1 MASPENMPAIHH
13 RLSPFIRLPLAL
25 LTLTFCLSAKAT
37 AANDIASIDWT
48 LAETLVALDQP
59 PTAVAQVSDYHD
71 WVGEPRLPDDVTDLG
86 LRSQP
91 NMERLAK
98 LSPQRVLISPMFSH
112 LAPRLEQIAPVET
125 FSLYRPG
132 QDTWTEMLDLT
143 RALGELVERPDAAE
157 ALIAS
162 TESRLE
168 TLSERLPDDS
178 QPLLIVQFMDARHV
192 RVFGENGL
200 FQAVMDRL
208 GLENAWQ
215 EETNAW
221 GFSLVG
227 LERLVELDAQLV
239 VVEPYPTGVEEKLRH
254 SALWQHQTSMRD
266 DALITIP
273 PTWSFGALPSA
284 RRFAELIVPA
294 LVRSEQSRHTRH
306 HTDS

>member
-1 MASPENMPAIHH
+1 MPAIQH
-13 RLSPFIRLPLAL
+13 RLSPFIRLPVAL
-25 LTLTFCLSAKAT
+25 LLFFLYLPAQAT
-37 AANDIASIDWT
+37 ATDGIASIDWT
-48 LAETLVALDQP
+48 LAETLVALGEP
-59 PTAVAQVSDYHD
+59 PIAVAQVNDYHD
-71 WVGEPRLPDDVTDLG
+71 WVGEPRLPDDVADLG

-91 NMERLAK
+91 NMERLARQ
-98 LSPQRVLISPMFSH
+98 SPQRILISPMFSN
-112 LAPRLEQIAPVET
+112 LSPRLERIAPVE
-125 FSLYRPG
+125 SLTLYSPG

-143 RALGELVERPDAAE
+143 RTLGDLLERPDAAE

-162 TESRLE
+162 TESHLK

-227 LERLVELDAQLV
+227 LERLVELDARLV
-239 VVEPYPTGVEEKLRH
+239 VVEPYPTGIEEKLRH
-254 SALWQHQTSMRD
+254 SALWQHQSSVRD
-266 DALITIP
+266 DTLINIP

-284 RRFAELIVPA
+284 QRFAELIVTALERPA
-294 LVRSEQSRHTRH
+294 DAVPDQH
-306 HTDS
+306 